1 MNDPQLLFAEPPHT
15 RHWALVDVVAAGLTW
30 MAWTTQVAAS
40 GPTTPMGPGWTAVR
54 YLAAVAGC
62 ASIVFRWRFPVTAL
76 GVAGGSAALF
86 NALAGHFG
94 CSHGSVLACI
104 PVALTVYAVV
114 SASARRAVPVI
125 VGAAVA
131 AMEAG
136 AAMAAGG
143 PDAAT
148 VLSAPTLA
156 VVGAR
161 SRERPGA
168 PRL

>member
-1 MNDPQLLFAEPPHT
+1 MNDPQLPFAEPSHT

-30 MAWTTQVAAS
+30 MAWTTQIAAS
-40 GPTTPMGPGWTAVR
+40 GPITPMGPGWTAVR

-76 GVAGGSAALF
+76 GVACGSAALF

-94 CSHGSVLACI
+94 DRDGSALACI

-114 SASARRAVPVI
+114 SDSARRAVPVI

-136 AAMAAGG
+136 AAIAAGG
-143 PDAAT
+143 PD
-148 VLSAPTLA
+148 
-156 VVGAR
+156 G
-161 SRERPGA
+161 
-168 PRL
+168 